1 MYCLF
6 QHGME
11 SWWCAVTRAHEIGPL
26 ARRGKRR
33 MGSGQRPKRLMA
45 SFRCQRVTNGS
56 VRRNRMSSL
65 DQSKISSILSVLRQ
79 IPIQV
84 SLLSR
89 NHGLEPNMNPNVVK
103 QETSSALLTQ
113 VPTFSPHMKFVSTVL
128 HRRSS
133 RNRNRHRCSE
143 TPIRFFLPW
152 FGLWNCMRG
161 RRWNR
166 R

>member
-1 MYCLF
+1 
-6 QHGME
+6 ME

-26 ARRGKRR
+26 ARRRIRK
-33 MGSGQRPKRLMA
+33 MGSGKRHKRLMA
-45 SFRCQRVTNGS
+45 SFRCQRVTNGR

-65 DQSKISSILSVLRQ
+65 DQSKISSIRSVLRQ

-89 NHGLEPNMNPNVVK
+89 IHGLEQNVNPNIVK

-133 RNRNRHRCSE
+133 RNRNRLRCSE
-143 TPIRFFLPW
+143 APIRFFLPW
-152 FGLWNCMRG
+152 FCLWNCMRG
-161 RRWNR
+161 RRWIR

>member
-11 SWWCAVTRAHEIGPL
+11 SWWCAVAHVHEIGPL
-26 ARRGKRR
+26 ARRGNRR
-33 MGSGQRPKRLMA
+33 MGNGKRHKRHMA
-45 SFRCQRVTNGS
+45 SFRCQRVTNGRI
-56 VRRNRMSSL
+56 RRNRMSSL
-65 DQSKISSILSVLRQ
+65 DQSRISSILSVLRQ

-89 NHGLEPNMNPNVVK
+89 IHGLEPNVNPNVVK

-133 RNRNRHRCSE
+133 RNRNRLRCSE

-152 FGLWNCMRG
+152 FCLCNCMRG
-161 RRWNR
+161 RRWIR